1 MDEVALGVELIVLDE
16 LCGAGI
22 SDSDE
27 SDEIGVPSSTVVATS
42 SRVLVCS
49 RCVSLSGIWEATGFN
64 ERLS

>member
-1 MDEVALGVELIVLDE
+1 MDEVALGVELILLDE

-42 SRVLVCS
+42 SRVPVCS
-49 RCVSLSGIWEATGFN
+49 RCVSMSGI
-64 ERLS
+64 